1 MRGHVPDPSGSSCSK
16 QPQRDIRIA
25 GCKVGIARNTG
36 QGRRHRLL
44 SHAGRHSGY
53 TGFKLLLCLYLCGT
67 NIASNPQKR
76 GSVACPTAQLVTI
89 DLFPMIHDGKSR
101 KLPFDPAE
109 AIAAFESLATRSW
122 AHSSTKS
129 ANSNC
134 ASIRRPRPLSRSSN
148 RSSISSCTARPQP
161 PSIAAYASSSTATR
175 LRSNCSTRRTNR
187 CAPPASPATRSR
199 RCATW
204 PRRRSMEP
212 CRRTRPFSRCPML
225 TSSSGSPKCA
235 ASVRGPSRCC

>member
-109 AIAAFESLATRSW
+109 AIKHLKTGDPKLGALIDKVGEFKLRLDPAPSPFESLLESILYQQLHGKGRSHHPSPR
-122 AHSSTKS
+122 AR
-129 ANSNC
+129 
-134 ASIRRPRPLSRSSN
+134 ILPRRSD
-148 RSSISSCTARPQP
+148 
-161 PSIAAYASSSTATR
+161 STAIAR
-175 LRSNCSTRRTNR
+175 H
-187 CAPPASPATRSR
+187 A
-199 RCATW
+199 
-204 PRRRSMEP
+204 
-212 CRRTRPFSRCPML
+212 
-225 TSSSGSPKCA
+225 G
-235 ASVRGPSRCC
+235 